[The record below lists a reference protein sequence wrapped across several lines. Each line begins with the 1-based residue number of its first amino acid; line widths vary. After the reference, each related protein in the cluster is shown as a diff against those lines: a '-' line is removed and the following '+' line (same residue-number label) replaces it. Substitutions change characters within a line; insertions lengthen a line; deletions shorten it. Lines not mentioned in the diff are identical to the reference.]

1 MNRFLLLILIFFVM
15 NSSPVSS
22 QTSESKAAPTVGICL
37 SGGGALGFAHIGALQ
52 ALEEYGIHATH
63 LSGTSMG
70 SIVGLMYAAGYTP
83 AQILEMVK
91 AEKAYKLGAIFK
103 LNLSSRGGLSKHT
116 KLLAILDKYIPF
128 NNFDSLQIPFYVC
141 CVKLKEGTVHIVHS
155 GNQLKNF
162 VVASAS
168 IPMVY
173 EYYTIEG
180 VDYVDGGVMNN
191 FPVEPL
197 VEAKCDKI
205 IGINVINFTPLDT
218 TPKIDDV
225 WPAVFTM
232 MNEAAN
238 NGRYPLCDFY
248 VPIKELNTADLSISS
263 YKKYEEIYQKGYD
276 SMVQFIRNHPEI
288 LK

>member
-1 MNRFLLLILIFFVM
+1 M
-15 NSSPVSS
+15 NSSPVSA
-22 QTSESKAAPTVGICL
+22 QTSGSKAAPTVGICL

-52 ALEEYGIHATH
+52 ALEEHGIHATH

-70 SIVGLMYAAGYTP
+70 SIVGLMYSAGYTP

-91 AEKAYKLGAIFK
+91 EEKAYKMGTIFK

-128 NNFDSLQIPFYVC
+128 NNFDNLQIPFYVC

-173 EYYTIEG
+173 EYFTIDG

-238 NGRYPLCDFY
+238 NSRYSLCDFY
-248 VPIKELNTADLSISS
+248 VPIKELNTAELSISS

-276 SMVQFIRNHPEI
+276 SMIQYIHEHPEI